1 MVQDVVYLGSVN
13 HYLVELD
20 AGPTLTVLR
29 QNLRGTTHEAMAL
42 RGQRVTVGWA
52 PEHVIEL
59 GARQQQQHREHH
71 EKEES

>member
-1 MVQDVVYLGSVN
+1 MRDVIYLGSVN

-29 QNLRGTTHEAMAL
+29 QNLRGTTDQAMGM
-42 RGQRVTVGWA
+42 RGRRVTVGWA

-59 GARQQQQHREHH
+59 GTGRHEHE
-71 EKEES
+71 EKEQSWTSQ